1 MIEDL
6 DPPSFDFGR
15 DREERDRPREREPG
29 FLPDPDDL
37 LDFDEPVEENAPEP
51 PPPARSR
58 FQRLVP
64 EMSETTARVVVAVPW
79 IVFAIAIVGIGGTSS
94 RLRWSASESSASVS
108 SSGCR
113 PRSARSCCP
122 GTRRSRGW

>member
-1 MIEDL
+1 MVEDL

-15 DREERDRPREREPG
+15 DREERDRPRERDRDREPG

-64 EMSETTARVVVAVPW
+64 EMSETTARVVVAIPW
-79 IVFAIAIVGIGGTSS
+79 IVFAIAIVGRGTSS
-94 RLRWSASESSASVS
+94 LCD
-108 SSGCR
+108 GR
-113 PRSARSCCP
+113 PRSPRP
-122 GTRRSRGW
+122 P